1 MQMNVPQSS
10 QGYPSDARSSLLQD
24 RQIIASRSRR
34 IWRACAIGSRG
45 ARGRDSKDKSRVAQ
59 SISRGTFDNAL
70 RALKPGCE
78 SVGACLVPAV
88 WYGGK
93 PPLLAPTLE
102 TEPTVAVFACDIE
115 VSPKRVPSPLRGDS
129 PIGNAFMGGS
139 RHRPAGLGAAISP
152 ASLGSGWR
160 HQPHFPPP
168 ARRIDKG
175 PITHPPSYPA
185 ILA

>member
-1 MQMNVPQSS
+1 MHAPRCCRTGKSSRHVRAGSGVLVP
-10 QGYPSDARSSLLQD
+10 
-24 RQIIASRSRR
+24 
-34 IWRACAIGSRG
+34 IGSRG

-78 SVGACLVPAV
+78 SVGACLLPTV

-102 TEPTVAVFACDIE
+102 TEPAVAIFACDIE

-129 PIGNAFMGGS
+129 PVGNAFVRACAS
-139 RHRPAGLGAAISP
+139 RHRPAGPGAAISP
-152 ASLGSGWR
+152 ASFCGGR
-160 HQPHFPPP
+160 GHQPHFPPP